1 MGARRAVLACALVAA
16 LGPAAIGCG
25 EKKKETPVAPPP
37 VAPGAAST
45 DELVTGLGSAK
56 GLPAELAPTSTEW
69 RRALVLDDKRAFLFG
84 EVVGKSVALVTKD
97 GGRTFRALEAP
108 AADFTT
114 WSAGA
119 NGTLAATFGARAQ
132 PKAALRPGQRAP
144 VAGLR
149 IAVAQDD
156 ALGAP
161 ATPIA
166 EDAKKKPVFPS
177 GLPLGAVVN
186 DAFVAFVA
194 EDAPRKPSLFYASPS
209 GLDGGTPLSL
219 AGPEAPVPSP
229 YGRPPSLLFAKGGAL
244 VARAVPEPGGA
255 LGAPRAIAGFRADP
269 GALGALAE
277 QPACETGALSYQ
289 LVTSGG
295 RPFLVGVGPDKA
307 AAVPLP
313 PTTVR
318 TSPVGCFAERAV
330 VLTQAPNAP
339 IESLALCGLDGKCT
353 EPPAAPF
360 RPWPVA
366 HQRRLFPVVTAQ
378 GVVAV
383 MRASVSDRWGLYVTQ
398 SLDGGKLYELPRVL
412 GEGQGS
418 RGRVD
423 VHAVLS
429 FGSRVLLLLS
439 ADVTGTSRRG
449 FYTMVSDDGGTSWG
463 PP

>member
-1 MGARRAVLACALVAA
+1 MSSSQAAGRAVLACALVAA
-16 LGPAAIGCG
+16 LGSSGVGC
-25 EKKKETPVAPPP
+25 EKKKETPVIPAP

-45 DELVTGLGSAK
+45 DELLTGLGSAK

-69 RRALVLDDKRAFLFG
+69 RRALVLDDKRALLFG
-84 EVVGKSVALVTKD
+84 DVAGKSLALVTKD
-97 GGRTFRALEAP
+97 GGRTFRTIEAP

-119 NGTLAATFGARAQ
+119 NGTLAAAFGTRAQ

-144 VAGLR
+144 VAALR
-149 IAVAQDD
+149 VALAQDD

-161 ATPIA
+161 R
-166 EDAKKKPVFPS
+166 E
-177 GLPLGAVVN
+177 
-186 DAFVAFVA
+186 
-194 EDAPRKPSLFYASPS
+194 
-209 GLDGGTPLSL
+209 
-219 AGPEAPVPSP
+219 
-229 YGRPPSLLFAKGGAL
+229 
-244 VARAVPEPGGA
+244 
-255 LGAPRAIAGFRADP
+255 IAGFRADP
-269 GALGALAE
+269 GALVALSE

-289 LVTSGG
+289 LVSSGG
-295 RPFLVGVGPDKA
+295 RPFLIAVGPEKA
-307 AAVPLP
+307 AAVALP

-330 VLTQAPNAP
+330 MLTQAPNAP
-339 IESLALCGLDGKCT
+339 IESLALCGLDGKCI

-366 HQRRLFPVVTAQ
+366 HQRRIFPVVTAQ

-383 MRASVSDRWGLYVTQ
+383 MRASVSDRWGLYVAQ